1 MTVHEAWA
9 VVQAFEQE
17 KARLYEWYR
26 NTETG
31 AEITRTVVDAVIE
44 ITSSVGSIFPI
55 LRGITKGLED
65 LPSQTKRGIQG
76 INEQR
81 HQPMFDELNRQ
92 IESLKRAIERV

>member
-31 AEITRTVVDAVIE
+31 AEITGTVVDAVIE

-55 LRGITKGLED
+55 LRGITKELKN
-65 LPSQTKRGIQG
+65 LPNQTKRGIQG

-92 IESLKRAIERV
+92 IESLERAIERV